1 MSTKKTI
8 FKAYKLLYIF
18 FKNRTEA
25 YTKQIKM
32 KSVTLKEV
40 FNYKDTDKWLAE
52 ELSATLLMTTIKFVS
67 FEKHF
72 IKVINM
78 FLSISHI

>member
-1 MSTKKTI
+1 
-8 FKAYKLLYIF
+8 
-18 FKNRTEA
+18 
-25 YTKQIKM
+25 M

-52 ELSATLLMTTIKFVS
+52 ELSATLLMTMIKFVS